1 LGRPSAKSGRSWGYR
16 KKSLQSELMSI
27 GPSSALSN
35 LRTWKGE
42 YGDRDC

>member
-35 LRTWKGE
+35 LER
-42 YGDRDC
+42 